1 MRPGRFDRQV
11 TVDRPDYAGRLQ
23 ILNVHAKDKT
33 LSKDVDLDKVARR
46 TPGFT
51 GADLAKSAP
60 VNPGVLLATLS
71 KSTSFER
78 VLSFA

>member
-1 MRPGRFDRQV
+1 MLIESFLLLAV
-11 TVDRPDYAGRLQ
+11 NMA
-23 ILNVHAKDKT
+23 AS
-33 LSKDVDLDKVARR
+33 LSK
-46 TPGFT
+46 
-51 GADLAKSAP
+51 LAKSAP